1 MDENVE
7 HVRRLIRQFGR
18 NVALVV
24 NHSGGKDSTRM
35 LGLVRGI
42 FPHCTT
48 YGVMA
53 DTGFE
58 HQRPISAVDWAR
70 SRCEEFGVTL
80 SVVRNPKRTYLEMVE
95 QREMFPSA
103 QFRQCTSDLKRG
115 PIDKFIRALP
125 EQVIINCI
133 GIRAEESNPRSKL
146 TSWKANEQLTTR
158 RRTVYNWLP
167 IFDLSLKDVL
177 DWHRVRKVPLHPI
190 YVPDY
195 HWNGTRGGYL
205 RRLSCRLCIFS
216 SDADVLAIHQHDRE
230 AFDAVSS
237 LEQKIGFSMRPGVTL
252 VQIEANSQA
261 NKLARSQQHSFC
273 FEA

>member
-1 MDENVE
+1 
-7 HVRRLIRQFGR
+7 
-18 NVALVV
+18 
-24 NHSGGKDSTRM
+24 
-35 LGLVRGI
+35 
-42 FPHCTT
+42 
-48 YGVMA
+48 
-53 DTGFE
+53 
-58 HQRPISAVDWAR
+58 
-70 SRCEEFGVTL
+70 
-80 SVVRNPKRTYLEMVE
+80 
-95 QREMFPSA
+95 
-103 QFRQCTSDLKRG
+103 
-115 PIDKFIRALP
+115 
-125 EQVIINCI
+125 
-133 GIRAEESNPRSKL
+133 
-146 TSWKANEQLTTR
+146 
-158 RRTVYNWLP
+158 VYNWLP

-237 LEQKIGFSMRPGVTL
+237 LEQKIGFSMRPGATL